1 MKVHLFPF
9 FACAAMVSL
18 WPGLLRAAA
27 PNQAE
32 AARGIEKKDIRY
44 LIVHEEGGLPVDRL
58 RAVENSVRELADAV
72 ARGDSGVADEIR
84 RRLSQ
89 PAHSPVVIGVTV
101 PAGADLKP
109 IQCPPQNCGCK
120 DSGGGSSCSCALHQ
134 GFCYCLLCYDKTI
147 LSTFPEE
154 DPVLTTIH
162 IKGRMASPGRGTPGS
177 QAAESA
183 GGLKGRVPGHVVVVV
198 TTPATS
204 AEKRRSLAEFGVKT
218 LQAEPFPAGLTI
230 KTKSCCHDPRK

>member
-1 MKVHLFPF
+1 MRVRSFLFLT
-9 FACAAMVSL
+9 CATVISQ
-18 WPGLLRAAA
+18 WPAPLAAAA
-27 PNQAE
+27 PEQAK

-44 LIVHEEGGLPVDRL
+44 LIVHEEDGLPVDRL

-72 ARGDSGVADEIR
+72 ARGNAGFPGEIGQ
-84 RRLSQ
+84 RLSRLRS
-89 PAHSPVVIGVTV
+89 APVVIGVTV
-101 PAGADLKP
+101 PDGANLRP
-109 IQCPPQNCGCK
+109 IQCPPQNCGCTGK
-120 DSGGGSSCSCALHQ
+120 NLAQSCSCGLYKEY
-134 GFCYCLLCYDKTI
+134 CYCLLCYEPIKLTPY
-147 LSTFPEE
+147 PEE

-177 QAAESA
+177 QATEFA

-218 LQAEPFPAGLTI
+218 LQAEPFPAGITI
-230 KTKSCCHDPRK
+230 KRKSCCHASQK